1 MDAKVTLSFDK
12 EIIEKAK
19 AFAGN
24 HNISLSRLTEYLFR
38 KLTEEHY
45 QNLEEI
51 EVAEWVYT
59 LAEGEAK
66 YIHHPKSRKE
76 TKSEYYKA
84 KK

>member
-24 HNISLSRLTEYLFR
+24 HNISLSRLTEYLYR
-38 KLTEEHY
+38 KITEEHY

-51 EVAEWVYT
+51 EVADWVYT

-76 TKSEYYKA
+76 TRSEFYKTRR
-84 KK
+84 